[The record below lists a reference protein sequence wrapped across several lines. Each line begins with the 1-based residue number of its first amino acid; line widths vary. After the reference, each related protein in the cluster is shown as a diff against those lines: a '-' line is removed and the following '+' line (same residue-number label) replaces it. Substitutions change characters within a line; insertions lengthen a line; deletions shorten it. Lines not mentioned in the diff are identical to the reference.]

1 MGQAKDH
8 LVRNVGI
15 AAGAITVLI
24 LALIVV
30 PDLLRDKWEQNNS
43 ERVVAKL
50 KEADAFQKSDPFAAY
65 KIYDEVLKEAQKH
78 KVADELFSKTLA
90 DAEKSRTTLY
100 PKVQA
105 QIRAEEAEKQ
115 RLAEEEARRA
125 AAEKQRLAE
134 EEERK
139 RASEAQKIA
148 AEKHAASQAVGTVW
162 NSPYSADYKVASWA
176 NRAVIKTTVNG
187 PAAKLAVILT
197 DPNGK
202 SVASI
207 IEKDRM
213 ISNSYEVETQMEKI
227 QEGTWIL
234 SVKTI
239 DPEKVVWQ
247 KKSSSHRLNWR

>member
-1 MGQAKDH
+1 M
-8 LVRNVGI
+8 
-15 AAGAITVLI
+15 
-24 LALIVV
+24 
-30 PDLLRDKWEQNNS
+30 
-43 ERVVAKL
+43 
-50 KEADAFQKSDPFAAY
+50 
-65 KIYDEVLKEAQKH
+65 
-78 KVADELFSKTLA
+78 
-90 DAEKSRTTLY
+90 
-100 PKVQA
+100 
-105 QIRAEEAEKQ
+105 
-115 RLAEEEARRA
+115 
-125 AAEKQRLAE
+125 
-134 EEERK
+134 
-139 RASEAQKIA
+139 
-148 AEKHAASQAVGTVW
+148 W
-162 NSPYSADYKVASWA
+162 NSPYNADYKVASWA